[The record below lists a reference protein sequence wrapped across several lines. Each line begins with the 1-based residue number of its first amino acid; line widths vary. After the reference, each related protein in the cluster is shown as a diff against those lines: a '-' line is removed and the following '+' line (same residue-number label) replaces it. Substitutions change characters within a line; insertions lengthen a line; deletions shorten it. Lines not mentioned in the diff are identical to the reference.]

1 MASTV
6 DIRGIDIS
14 KISKDEVFAVD
25 TNALVW
31 THYSKASDPNLNRH
45 PYQVIEYPNFLA
57 KLLGNG
63 NKIITTALNLTELCG
78 VIERNEWKIYKAI
91 NGSVGLKDYRKIPSE
106 RVTYMNELD
115 TILKQIKL
123 SYDDQLEIV
132 CINESVIQ
140 NFKNNI
146 CTNSCDVFDFAIIE
160 HLKAMGIKN
169 YISDDK
175 DYSTVD
181 GIVLYTTSDS
191 SVTGGAST
199 PAPMIP

>member
-14 KISKDEVFAVD
+14 RISKDEVFAVD

-31 THYSKASDPNLNRH
+31 THYSKASDPSLNKH

-63 NKIITTALNLTELCG
+63 NKIVTTALNLTELCG

-91 NGSVGLKDYRKIPSE
+91 NGIVRLNLKDYRKITSE
-106 RVTYMNELD
+106 RATYMNELD

-123 SYDDQLEIV
+123 SYNNQLEIV
-132 CINESVIQ
+132 NVDESIIQ
-140 NFKNNI
+140 KFKNSI
-146 CTNSCDVFDFAIIE
+146 CTNSCDVFDFAIVE

-175 DYSTVD
+175 DYSTMD
-181 GIVLYTTSDS
+181 GIVLYTTSE
-191 SVTGGAST
+191 
-199 PAPMIP
+199 I